1 MTYTISLAA
10 IQDATQIA
18 EIYRP
23 YVETTP
29 ISFEYEAPDAAEI
42 ASRMQKVRG
51 AELPWLVAK
60 DGNRVLGYA
69 YATKHKDRAGYQWC
83 VESSVYVA
91 LDAHRGGI
99 GRALYTR
106 LFEILRDLGYH
117 NVYAGATLPN
127 EQSEKFHESF
137 GFKEAGRYPNI
148 GFKHGSWHD
157 TVWWYLPLGDNS
169 ISPERPRRLDEVIE
183 PGKLFG

>member
-1 MTYTISLAA
+1 VTYTISLAKLE
-10 IQDATQIA
+10 DAAQIA

-23 YVETTP
+23 YVEKTP
-29 ISFEYEAPDAAEI
+29 ISFEYDAPDADEI
-42 ASRMQKVRG
+42 ASRINKVRE

-60 DGNRVLGYA
+60 DGDKIFGYA

-91 LDAHRGGI
+91 SDAHRAGI

-137 GFKEAGRYPNI
+137 GFKEAGRYRDI
-148 GFKHGSWHD
+148 GFKHGKWHD
-157 TVWWYLPLGDNS
+157 TVWWHLALNPLPDF
-169 ISPERPRRLDEVIE
+169 PELPRALHEVI
-183 PGKLFG
+183 GS